1 MATEIVFSPGV
12 GPRRQGPT
20 ATRPSR
26 FVRAV
31 EFSREPPPATI
42 VNATGI
48 CGVGLPKR
56 STTTRLGPL
65 TTSPLR
71 ATRVAGSNT
80 PRAGTSGLI
89 RTVNDDCCSA
99 TTAVKTALSGSVPTC
114 QAPDVAIPDASVVV
128 TGFCTDPAHCSA
140 RNSTVTPAS
149 GLPLNASLTL
159 TEGAGSTN
167 EPALAS
173 MLFGVRR
180 SITIPVTFSVPGAE
194 IVSRLQARGELRTAA
209 KSSPPRLKND
219 FPVIVVYSELGWLPS
234 ARSLAGR
241 PDVCPVLKV
250 VPLHVIVVSDEQ
262 GIAPEDALGEPR
274 PQPMVGIGVEAEG
287 DLGVRPR
294 KLAGIL
300 EAPWA
305 VYRRPNVLSSY
316 ST

>member
-12 GPRRQGPT
+12 GPRRQVPT

-89 RTVNDDCCSA
+89 RTVNDNCCSA
-99 TTAVKTALSGSVPTC
+99 ITAVKATLTGSVPTC

-194 IVSRLQARGELRTAA
+194 IVSRLQARGELVRTAA
-209 KSSPPRLKND
+209 RTSAPRLKND
-219 FPVIVVYSELGWLPS
+219 IPVIVVYSGLGWLPS

-241 PDVCPVLKV
+241 PDVCPILKV
-250 VPLHVIVVSDEQ
+250 VPLHMIVVSDEQ
-262 GIAPEDALGEPR
+262 GIAPQGALGKPR
-274 PQPMVGIGVEAEG
+274 PQPMVGIGVETKG
-287 DLGVRPR
+287 DLGVRARHP
-294 KLAGIL
+294 AGIL
-300 EAPWA
+300 EAP
-305 VYRRPNVLSSY
+305 VGFI
-316 ST
+316 

>member
-12 GPRRQGPT
+12 GPRRQVPT

-114 QAPDVAIPDASVVV
+114 QAPAVAIPDASVVV
-128 TGFCTDPAHCSA
+128 TGFCTDPAHRAA

-149 GLPLNASLTL
+149 GLPLNTSFTR
-159 TEGAGSTN
+159 TDGAGSTN

-173 MLFGVRR
+173 MLLGVRR
-180 SITIPVTFSVPGAE
+180 SISIPVTCSVPGAE
-194 IVSRLQARGELRTAA
+194 IVSRLQASGELMRAAARTSA
-209 KSSPPRLKND
+209 PGLKNEI
-219 FPVIVVYSELGWLPS
+219 PVIVVYSSLVWLPS
-234 ARSLAGR
+234 ERSLAR
-241 PDVCPVLKV
+241 RSDVGPVLEV
-250 VPLHVIVVSDEQ
+250 VPLHMIVVSDEQ
-262 GIAPEDALGEPR
+262 GIGPQGALGKPGS
-274 PQPMVGIGVEAEG
+274 QPMVGIGVEAES
-287 DLGVRPR
+287 DLGVRAR
-294 KLAGIL
+294 ELAGIL
-300 EAPWA
+300 EAP
-305 VYRRPNVLSSY
+305 VRRI
-316 ST
+316 